1 MDSLHS
7 LSLTDLP
14 DDILLE
20 IAKQLDFSSL
30 VQLCAVNRH
39 CHGLFSVD
47 NFGQIW
53 KHLYQRDLSTRRL
66 PEANKYR
73 RVYDKMIR
81 ETHAMDLN
89 QQLVY
94 AATHGYEQLVKS
106 LVQRGANQY
115 NEAIIEAKDHNH
127 QDIFDYLLPLNGGTY
142 QPRFQPPFGYLGPV
156 GPLGIQGPVGPF
168 GIQGPVG
175 PFGIQG
181 PVGPLGI
188 QGPVGPFGIQ
198 V

>member
-1 MDSLHS
+1 MSSLHP

-14 DDILLE
+14 DDVLLE
-20 IAKQLDFSSL
+20 IAKQLDFPSL
-30 VQLCAVNRH
+30 IQLCAVNQH
-39 CHGLFSVD
+39 CNDLFGVD

-53 KHLYQRDLSTRRL
+53 KHIYQRDLSTRRL
-66 PEANKYR
+66 PEQYR

-81 ETHAMDLN
+81 ETHVMDLN

-142 QPRFQPPFGYLGPV
+142 QPRFQPHFGYLGPVGPIGIQWPV
-156 GPLGIQGPVGPF
+156 GPLGIQGPVG
-168 GIQGPVG
+168 IQW
-175 PFGIQG
+175 

-188 QGPVGPFGIQ
+188 Q
-198 V
+198 